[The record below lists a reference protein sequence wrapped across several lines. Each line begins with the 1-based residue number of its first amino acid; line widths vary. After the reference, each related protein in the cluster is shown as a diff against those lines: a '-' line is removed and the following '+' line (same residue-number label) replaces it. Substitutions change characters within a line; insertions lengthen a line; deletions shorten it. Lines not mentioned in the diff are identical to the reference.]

1 MRYAVVKDNMVM
13 TVIIA
18 NEDQRAELESALQS
32 ELVDASEY
40 NLTIGDLWNG
50 EAWTRN
56 EDGEQ
61 VVIEPVVP
69 IEERVSAVEKTV
81 ERLSEGTD
89 VYDEMDAAY
98 KEGVDSV

>member
-1 MRYAVVKDNMVM
+1 MRFAMVKDNMVM

-18 NEDQRAELESALQS
+18 NEEQVPELEVALQCQ
-32 ELVDASEY
+32 LVDASEY
-40 NLTIGDLWNG
+40 NLTVGDLWNG

-69 IEERVSAVEKTV
+69 IEDRVSDIEAAVEK
-81 ERLSEGTD
+81 LSEESG
-89 VYDEMDAAY
+89 VWDELDAAY